1 MKFFC
6 LFLSIIFFHSAHSQE
21 RQSVVCFVLYV
32 KGEIKKPTGQ
42 KIFPGDTILA
52 NDLAALRNGLA
63 ALKFE
68 TPGAIINLFESTAGS
83 FRMTEKEIIA
93 GKGHE
98 DFFQFLRHL
107 LKVKGQSVSLSSRGD
122 CKCVTP
128 QSCFIPDTNL
138 NNKVLLIDQLTFSAN
153 EIIQKVE
160 TGAYYLNYNGQKRIL
175 KVTDGVVQIKSSD
188 LVFKDTSFTEGET
201 PELVI
206 GLYLKDGSN
215 TSNDLVAKVRFNI
228 VPDSVLTGYYKT
240 LRRATG
246 ETDLIK
252 LKQAFVNDV
261 YLYFGK
267 PTECQVDSIINSIKE

>member
-1 MKFFC
+1 MKYFY
-6 LFLSIIFFHSAHSQE
+6 LFLSIVCFHTAHSQQ
-21 RQSVVCFVLYV
+21 RQSMVCFVLYV

-42 KIFPGDTILA
+42 KIAPGDTIHVKALA
-52 NDLAALRNGLA
+52 DLD

-68 TPGAIINLFESTAGS
+68 TPGAIINLFESKAGS

-93 GKGHE
+93 PKGHD
-98 DFFQFLRHL
+98 DFFHFLKHL
-107 LKVKGQSVSLSSRGD
+107 LKIKGQSVSLSSRGD

-138 NNKVLLIDQLTFSAN
+138 NSKVLLIDQLTFSAN

-160 TGAYYLNYNGQKRIL
+160 TAAYFLNYNGQKRIL
-175 KVTDGVVQIKSSD
+175 KVKDGIVQINTSD
-188 LVFKDTSFTEGET
+188 LVFKDTSFTEGES

-206 GLYLKDGSN
+206 GLYLKDGSGIS
-215 TSNDLVAKVRFNI
+215 TDLVAKVRFNI
-228 VPDSVLTGYYKT
+228 VPDSVLMNYYKT
-240 LRRATG
+240 LRRASG

-252 LKQAFVNDV
+252 LKQAFINDV

-267 PTECQVDSIINSIKE
+267 PTECQIDNIINSIKE

>member
-1 MKFFC
+1 MKYFYLFF
-6 LFLSIIFFHSAHSQE
+6 SIIFFHTAHSQE
-21 RQSVVCFVLYV
+21 RQSVVCYVLYV

-42 KIFPGDTILA
+42 KIFTGDTIIA
-52 NDLAALRNGLA
+52 NDLTALKKGLA

-68 TPGAIINLFESTAGS
+68 TPGAMINLFESTAGS
-83 FRMTEKEIIA
+83 FRMTEEGIM
-93 GKGHE
+93 GSKGHE
-98 DFFQFLRHL
+98 DFFLFFKHL
-107 LKVKGQSVSLSSRGD
+107 LKIKGQSVSLSSRGD

-153 EIIQKVE
+153 EVIQKVE
-160 TGAYYLNYNGQKRIL
+160 TAAYYLNYNGRKRIL
-175 KVTDGVVQIKSSD
+175 KVTDGIVQIKTSD

-206 GLYLKDGSN
+206 GLYLKDGSG
-215 TSNDLVAKVRFNI
+215 TSTDLVAKVRFNI
-228 VPDSVLTGYYKT
+228 VPDSVLTNYYKT
-240 LRRATG
+240 LRQATG

-252 LKQAFVNDV
+252 LKQAFINDV

-267 PTECQVDSIINSIKE
+267 PTECQIDSIINSIKE

>member
-1 MKFFC
+1 MKCFY
-6 LFLSIIFFHSAHSQE
+6 LLLSIIFFHTVHSQE
-21 RQSVVCFVLYV
+21 RQSVVCFVLYA
-32 KGEIKKPTGQ
+32 KGEIKRSTGQ
-42 KIFPGDTILA
+42 KIFTGDTILA
-52 NDLAALRNGLA
+52 KDITALKKDLAS
-63 ALKFE
+63 LKFE
-68 TPGAIINLFESTAGS
+68 TAGAMINLFESTAGS
-83 FRMTEKEIIA
+83 FRMTGEGIIA

-98 DFFQFLRHL
+98 DFFLFFKHL

-153 EIIQKVE
+153 EIVQKVE
-160 TGAYYLNYNGQKRIL
+160 TAAYYLNYNGQKRIL

-188 LVFKDTSFTEGET
+188 FVFKDTSFTEGET

-206 GLYLKDGSN
+206 GLYLKDGSG

-228 VPDSVLTGYYKT
+228 VSDSVLTNYYKT

>member
-1 MKFFC
+1 MKYFY
-6 LFLSIIFFHSAHSQE
+6 LFLSFIFFNNVHSQE

-32 KGEIKKPTGQ
+32 KGEIKKPTGR

-52 NDLAALRNGLA
+52 NDLAALKNDLA

-93 GKGHE
+93 SKGHE
-98 DFFQFLRHL
+98 DFFQFLKHL

-128 QSCFIPDTNL
+128 QSCFMPDTNL
-138 NNKVLLIDQLTFSAN
+138 NNKVLLIDQLTFNAN
-153 EIIQKVE
+153 EVIQKVE
-160 TGAYYLNYNGQKRIL
+160 TAAYYINYNGRKRIL
-175 KVTDGVVQIKSSD
+175 KVTDGIVQINASD

-206 GLYLKDGSN
+206 GLYLKDGSS
-215 TSNDLVAKVRFNI
+215 TSNDLIAKVRFNI
-228 VPDSVLTGYYKT
+228 VPDSVLTNYYKT
-240 LRRATG
+240 LRQATS

-267 PTECQVDSIINSIKE
+267 PTECQIDSIINSIKE

>member
-1 MKFFC
+1 MKYFYLFF
-6 LFLSIIFFHSAHSQE
+6 SIIFFHTVHSQE

-52 NDLAALRNGLA
+52 KDLAALKKDLA

-68 TPGAIINLFESTAGS
+68 TPGAMINLFESTAGS
-83 FRMTEKEIIA
+83 FQMTEKEVTA
-93 GKGHE
+93 HKGHE

-153 EIIQKVE
+153 EVIQKVE
-160 TGAYYLNYNGQKRIL
+160 TAAYYVSYNGKKRIL
-175 KVTDGVVQIKSSD
+175 KVKDGIVQINTSD

-206 GLYLKDGSN
+206 GLYLKDGSS

-228 VPDSVLTGYYKT
+228 VPDSVLTNY
-240 LRRATG
+240 
-246 ETDLIK
+246 
-252 LKQAFVNDV
+252 
-261 YLYFGK
+261 
-267 PTECQVDSIINSIKE
+267 